1 MDSLRSVLESLT
13 DWLPSPVR
21 GWMPLEAWGVVFLTA
36 GLAALLALGL
46 ALRGAVRGLFGRGG
60 PPADWDRGL
69 REDLASCPVAAQ
81 PVGGPTLT
89 VYHLPAVLRLVV
101 LAPTGADLGPEDRPM
116 KALLDGVV
124 PGLGGLA
131 ARDKPRVRVWPA
143 QVSHQGFVS
152 AFHRCTPTGTPD
164 GKPSRWVLVAGRVN
178 VGRRPV
184 LLGLG
189 LWTEAPCTVGRVNL
203 GPHQW
208 LDVLRLR
215 TAER

>member
-1 MDSLRSVLESLT
+1 MDELRTALAPLT
-13 DWLPSPVR
+13 DRLPPGVR
-21 GWMPLEAWGVVFLTA
+21 DWMPPEAWGVVFLTA
-36 GLAALLALGL
+36 ALAVLLALGL
-46 ALRGAVRGLFGRGG
+46 ALRAVLRRLFGRPG
-60 PPADWDRGL
+60 PPGDWDRGL
-69 REDLASCPVAAQ
+69 REDLQSCPVAAQ

-89 VYHLPAVLRLVV
+89 IYHLPAVLRLVV
-101 LAPTGADLGPEDRPM
+101 LAPSGADLGPDDRPL
-116 KALLDGVV
+116 AELLDGVV

-131 ARDKPRVRVWPA
+131 ARDKPRIRVWRP

-164 GKPSRWVLVAGRVN
+164 GKPSRWVLVAGRAN

-184 LLGLG
+184 LVGLG
-189 LWTEAPCTVGRVNL
+189 LWTEALSTVGRVNL

-215 TAER
+215 TAG